1 MKALSKI
8 ISLTSLLAMMCLPLK
23 AQSEAITP
31 NNNSKESTKYAL
43 IDNSFTNKNMF
54 FGMNFGTMPLHQGY
68 LEVGNKDFVASAW
81 TNYSVNDKHLI
92 EIDLLAAY
100 KHTFK
105 LGENKALTVQPGIM
119 YATFPNSEWSDYR
132 EINFKATLTGLP
144 VDLSFRAGKMYG
156 DGFDSKDI
164 TDGSMIDVDVSK
176 TVKVSDKISASGNL
190 EAIYNS
196 NYFSGSKGFSHAGVS
211 LSATYSPLEN
221 ISITGSITGQQ
232 KIDPEMAYVNTE
244 GYFKAGITYTFK

>member
-1 MKALSKI
+1 
-8 ISLTSLLAMMCLPLK
+8 
-23 AQSEAITP
+23 
-31 NNNSKESTKYAL
+31 
-43 IDNSFTNKNMF
+43 
-54 FGMNFGTMPLHQGY
+54 
-68 LEVGNKDFVASAW
+68 
-81 TNYSVNDKHLI
+81 
-92 EIDLLAAY
+92 
-100 KHTFK
+100 
-105 LGENKALTVQPGIM
+105 
-119 YATFPNSEWSDYR
+119 
-132 EINFKATLTGLP
+132 
-144 VDLSFRAGKMYG
+144 MYG

-244 GYFKAGITYTFK
+244 GYFKAGINIHLSKLYLKINSITDSETLKIYYQEINCSALHYRTFQTNHLSLCVPFFAFCSRHFRDSSVSFIQ